1 MIYRSGYIAKED
13 RGARERQR
21 YGSGMRR
28 GGSSATEGDV
38 LYCGEGCTR
47 GVRYFGIRVS
57 LEFGLALDRIQQTVM
72 VDCCVRTL
80 VWLRQFR
87 ISKREDHDS
96 QLGSLEEERERGYVY
111 YITRM

>member
-1 MIYRSGYIAKED
+1 
-13 RGARERQR
+13 
-21 YGSGMRR
+21 MRR

-38 LYCGEGCTR
+38 LYRGEGSTR
-47 GVRYFGIRVS
+47 GGIAEIFGIRVVS
-57 LEFGLALDRIQQTVM
+57 LEFGLELDRIQQAVM

-96 QLGSLEEERERGYVY
+96 QLGSLGSLEEEGK
-111 YITRM
+111 